1 MIINSFYWHTLYLD
15 TQMYPLVLGFSAY
28 FQTKQ
33 GADFMPEYIF
43 LMNELSLMLFFN
55 EIYDWNDYQYRE

>member
-1 MIINSFYWHTLYLD
+1 
-15 TQMYPLVLGFSAY
+15 MYPLVLGFSAY